1 MIEVRQIDTNSIN
14 YLVHELEQFEKNKAI
29 KSGLKAGGN
38 VLKAGGR
45 QRLKQRLISSKGTNN
60 LLNSFRT
67 RVKRNEAGVLTGF
80 MRGKNG
86 GNHSHL
92 VDRGTKERKTKDGE
106 NRGVIPANYFWTDTE
121 NTDQPKAV
129 NEIFAGVEKAVQQ
142 INNRKK

>member
-1 MIEVRQIDTNSIN
+1 MIEVKQIDTDSID
-14 YLVHELEQFEKNKAI
+14 YLIQELEQFEKNKAI

-38 VLKAGGR
+38 VFKTGGR
-45 QRLKQRLISSKGTNN
+45 QRLRQRLKSSKGTNN

-92 VDRGTKERKTKDGE
+92 VDRGTKKRRTKSGE
-106 NRGVIPANYFWTDTE
+106 NRGVMPANYFWTDTE
-121 NTDQPKAV
+121 NIDRPKAV
-129 NEIFAGVEKAVQQ
+129 NEIFAGVEKAVKQ
-142 INNRKK
+142 INNKR